1 MLQLDAQRRMAWL
14 GFDVLVTLVCAAV
27 LVQAVT

>member
-1 MLQLDAQRRMAWL
+1 LQFDAHRRMAWL

-27 LVQAVT
+27 LIHAIT